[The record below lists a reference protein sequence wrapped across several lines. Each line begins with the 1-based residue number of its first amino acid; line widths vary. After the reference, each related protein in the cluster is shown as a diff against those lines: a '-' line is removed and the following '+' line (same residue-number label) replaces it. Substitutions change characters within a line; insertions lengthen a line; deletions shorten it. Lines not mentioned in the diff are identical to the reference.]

1 MSNTAH
7 YDLEDRLQERIDTLS
22 RDEMRKLLRL
32 LIDNGT
38 VNTVRE
44 IAAVLRVK

>member
-1 MSNTAH
+1 MSNVAH
-7 YDLEDRLQERIDTLS
+7 YALEDRLQERVKELS
-22 RDEMRKLLRL
+22 RDELRELVRL

-38 VNTVRE
+38 VQTVRE